1 MKKRSLLVAAVF
13 MCCAAMFGESFF
25 AGKMYGKLSLGFETS
40 TVKVPLYVGTNYAGL
55 GKYAYTSEDA
65 YQDLQNDAL
74 NKYQNVGSS
83 STNGSGVTTP
93 TVDITTVGIDAVGM
107 FVLKPTFGM
116 KLFPQDKNLFLKGLA
131 VEASLDFAFGGKNLS
146 VYKESVFMLMP
157 GVKALWG
164 YEIPKTKIV
173 PHTGLGFS
181 IPIQFVT
188 VKYSYPGVEKSL
200 KKTSGGFVVD
210 WVLGCDFGITD
221 KIGIVADC
229 GLSFGTSFI
238 FTINAGATYKF

>member
-1 MKKRSLLVAAVF
+1 MKKKCLIVVAVF
-13 MCCAAMFGESFF
+13 MCCVAMFGESFF

-55 GKYAYTSEDA
+55 ERKAN
-65 YQDLQNDAL
+65 QDAL
-74 NKYQNVGSS
+74 EDYWDKYNNAQNQTNGIGS
-83 STNGSGVTTP
+83 STNSSIGTTP
-93 TVDITTVGIDAVGM
+93 TVDITTVGIDNVGM

-188 VKYSYPGVEKSL
+188 TKYSYAGVEKSL

-210 WVLGCDFGITD
+210 WILGCDFGITD

>member
-1 MKKRSLLVAAVF
+1 MKKKYLIVVAVF

-40 TVKVPLYVGTNYAGL
+40 TVKVPLYVGTNYAEL
-55 GKYAYTSEDA
+55 GKYAYTSQGALDIYNNA
-65 YQDLQNDAL
+65 QNKT
-74 NKYQNVGSS
+74 NGVGS
-83 STNGSGVTTP
+83 STNGSASTVP
-93 TVDITTVGIDAVGM
+93 TVDITTVGIDSVGM

-146 VYKESVFMLMP
+146 LYKESVFMLMP